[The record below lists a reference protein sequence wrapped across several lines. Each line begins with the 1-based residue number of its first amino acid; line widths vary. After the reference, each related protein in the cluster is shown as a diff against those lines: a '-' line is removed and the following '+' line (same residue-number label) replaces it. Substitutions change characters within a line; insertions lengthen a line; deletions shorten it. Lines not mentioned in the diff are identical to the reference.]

1 MPELEEETKAYLN
14 QFNKEYYGNS
24 FEEDDEEVRVN
35 VATIDKDT
43 VNELK
48 NQIRELKA
56 KRKKIFDKSPNK
68 TTEAHREEARMYTAQ
83 IEEIEEFIRK
93 QYPQQLASDLNNYRN
108 RCFVNRNRASNKIK
122 LVSWETLSEDS
133 LVFEDPEL
141 FYQYIID
148 KEKKD

>member
-1 MPELEEETKAYLN
+1 
-14 QFNKEYYGNS
+14 
-24 FEEDDEEVRVN
+24 
-35 VATIDKDT
+35 
-43 VNELK
+43 
-48 NQIRELKA
+48 
-56 KRKKIFDKSPNK
+56 
-68 TTEAHREEARMYTAQ
+68 MYTAQ